1 MVFGGDLNS
10 AEKQR
15 NSGTAKLWFCIIV
28 KITKK
33 EQLHCHTQSYFHVV
47 FPPPPSK
54 TSVTK
59 HTLGQLHVT
68 AERLR
73 DQFWLLRRGSVFA
86 KPRAQHVNTIWK
98 QFFGKTGN
106 QPRRTSHRW
115 VVVATN
121 QRDTDCSPR
130 SCRWSCWFARTPG
143 CLTGSRSSPRTAAGP
158 DLPAGK

>member
-1 MVFGGDLNS
+1 MTSRHTVFYGDEENVGHFISAVIQTHSHRNSGAKQREPRSEGKAAPYRSFQIHGCFANLFVHFLHSALVIFGGDLNS

-47 FPPPPSK
+47 FFFSPSK

-68 AERLR
+68 AERLQY
-73 DQFWLLRRGSVFA
+73 QF
-86 KPRAQHVNTIWK
+86 
-98 QFFGKTGN
+98 
-106 QPRRTSHRW
+106 
-115 VVVATN
+115 
-121 QRDTDCSPR
+121 
-130 SCRWSCWFARTPG
+130 
-143 CLTGSRSSPRTAAGP
+143 
-158 DLPAGK
+158 